1 MTLVAERT
9 ALLFPGQGSQAL
21 GMGRELAQTD
31 PQAAQV
37 FRRADELLGFPLS
50 DLCWNGPADSL
61 NNTLN
66 TQPALLT
73 HSLAVLRALQARL
86 PDFRPAMA
94 AGHSLGEVSALVA
107 AEALHFDDA
116 LRLVRA
122 RGQAM
127 QQAGARNPGGMAAV
141 LGLDAGPVAEVCRA
155 AAERVGG
162 VVQVANDNCPGQVVI
177 SGDEAALAAAIEALG
192 PAGARRVVR
201 LAVSIAAHSPLMQPA
216 LEPFGRALQQADF
229 RDPVLPV
236 ISNVHAAPL
245 RGGEATRADLLE
257 QLTARVRW
265 TESVQAMAAAGI
277 DTFLELGPGAVL
289 TGLVRRIVPSARALA
304 LDGPDTLQAVAA

>member
-21 GMGRELAQTD
+21 GMGRELAQAD

-73 HSLAVLRALQARL
+73 HSLAVLRALQTRL

-141 LGLDAGPVAEVCRA
+141 LGLDAGPVAEVCRV